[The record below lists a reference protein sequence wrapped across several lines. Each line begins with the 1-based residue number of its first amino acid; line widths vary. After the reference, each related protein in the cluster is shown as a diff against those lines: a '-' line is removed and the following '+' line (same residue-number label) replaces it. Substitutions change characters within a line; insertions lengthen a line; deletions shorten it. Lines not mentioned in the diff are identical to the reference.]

1 MLAEGTDSD
10 GDGEFNEDGVGGID
24 MNRNFP
30 RTWGLP
36 YQQSG
41 AGPFPLSEP
50 ETRATLDFLVSH
62 PNVTGLVHN
71 HTAGGFL
78 YRLPST
84 NPPADHEADDL
95 ALVKLFGDRY
105 TAITGHRVQDS
116 YRARAAAA
124 TAPSSAGATSTT
136 G

>member
-1 MLAEGTDSD
+1 
-10 GDGEFNEDGVGGID
+10 

-50 ETRATLDFLVSH
+50 ETRATLDFLVAH
-62 PNVTGLVHN
+62 PNVTGIVHN

-78 YRLPST
+78 YRCPRRT
-84 NPPADHEADDL
+84 RPPTT
-95 ALVKLFGDRY
+95 RR
-105 TAITGHRVQDS
+105 TT
-116 YRARAAAA
+116 
-124 TAPSSAGATSTT
+124 SSS
-136 G
+136 